1 MPRATRTTRTRT
13 DTPADPEPLL
23 RRTPPAGA
31 EPAEFGTTRALEEFV
46 VHDWHTALGTVG
58 IGYHLI
64 DANAR
69 ASSLALAAYE
79 QFGEHAHEVYDT
91 LISVRY
97 ITNVHLT
104 PTLEAVDLYPGS
116 RTSAPYEITWKRLA
130 GVLGQNAPW
139 FHAFLRDRAA
149 LLDWKPDDAPIV
161 VPAEDGEMPTGALT
175 ALAADEPDGS
185 PAATVCLWLA
195 RALRRAATE
204 GALKDIKELREEAR
218 QFSRTDSAPDCDF
231 VHIAALPAPLLREE
245 EDELPELVRRAG
257 WAQVAERRDTHA
269 AHVLQVVQWWNG
281 GRDWPVGAAVQ
292 FNPDKGSVAAEWTA
306 RLVPAPREQS
316 PTVLERWILSLGES
330 ADSEVLLHDEATGA
344 PAVLRTHTR
353 GERVVFAA
361 APQRISTEARLEELI
376 LSEHTVWIRTADG
389 QLWLAPHVTGRGLS
403 WGYSGGGPAALT
415 NLVDQLLD
423 DITARAVLD
432 YGRPPKGLRQLI
444 EGAPKDGTTVYTRGQ
459 LLAARA
465 G

>member
-1 MPRATRTTRTRT
+1 MPRAKRPTHT
-13 DTPADPEPLL
+13 DTAPDPSPLL
-23 RRTPPAGA
+23 TRPLPPGA
-31 EPAEFGTTRALEEFV
+31 EPAEFGTARLLEDFV
-46 VHDWHTALGTVG
+46 VHDWHTPLGTVG

-69 ASSLALAAYE
+69 AQHLASAAYE
-79 QFGEHAHEVYDT
+79 QFGEHTHEVYDA
-91 LISVRY
+91 LVSVRY
-97 ITNVHLT
+97 ITNIRLT
-104 PTLEAVDLYPGS
+104 PTLEVIDLRPGMG
-116 RTSAPYEITWKRLA
+116 TSKPYEITWKRLA
-130 GVLGQNAPW
+130 SVLGRNAPW
-139 FHAFLRDRAA
+139 FHVFLRDRAA
-149 LLDWKPDDAPIV
+149 LLGWKPGDAPIV
-161 VPAEDGEMPTGALT
+161 VPAEDGEIPTGALT

-195 RALRRAATE
+195 RTLRRNATE
-204 GALKDIKELREEAR
+204 GALKDIQELREEAG
-218 QFSRTDSAPDCDF
+218 QYADDCDY

-269 AHVLQVVQWWNG
+269 AHVLRVVQWWNG

-292 FNPDKGSVAAEWTA
+292 FNPDTSNIAAEWTA
-306 RLVPAPREQS
+306 RLVAAPREQS
-316 PTVLERWILSLGES
+316 PTVLERWILGLGES

-344 PAVLRTHTR
+344 PAVLRTHAR

-376 LSEHTVWIRTADG
+376 LSEHTVWIRTADRK
-389 QLWLAPHVTGRGLS
+389 LWLAPHVTGRGLS

-423 DITARAVLD
+423 DITARAVMD